1 MPLLETHNYIPQL
14 FWLVISFILL
24 YFLLS
29 KFCIPQLTEIFQLRE
44 DKINNALAE
53 ARTMQEE
60 AVKLKVD
67 YEEKLKSAIQIRDEI
82 ITKAMHE
89 LSLEIEKKN
98 AEQDLNFEKMLQIAE
113 KNLQD
118 FEKNSISSV
127 DNIAKEAAKD
137 ILKDF
142 LKIST
147 SDELISKEI
156 KNAREA

>member
-14 FWLVISFILL
+14 FWLVISFALL

-29 KFCIPQLTEIFQLRE
+29 KFCIPQLTGIFQLRE

-60 AVKLKVD
+60 AVKLKAD
-67 YEEKLKSAIQIRDEI
+67 YEEKLKSAIQTRDEM